1 MSLLFCRVEYGLRQ
15 QLLAYGSSN
24 IHVKLC
30 DKSRSPSLNAISF
43 NSHTAVQLLLSMGA
57 FWGAKDIKGNTILYI
72 VAKYADAKTMRI
84 LASTASKDIDGRI
97 VNFEQKTTEEVMGE
111 RLEWSVEIENRWAE
125 LLDACLAETYFG
137 CLC

>member
-1 MSLLFCRVEYGLRQ
+1 VEYGLRQ
-15 QLLAYGSSN
+15 QLLACGSSN

-30 DKSRSPSLNAISF
+30 DESRSPSLNAISF